1 MVSDKVQPALN
12 DQLNAEFYAAYLYLG
27 MSAYFQTRDLNG
39 FAHWMRIQAREELE
53 HAMRIYDFINERDGK
68 IELRS
73 IEAPPTEWE
82 SPLAAF
88 ENAYEHEKEV
98 TGQINKLVD
107 LAVSEHDHATNASMQ
122 WFVIEQV
129 EEEAI
134 TRKIVHKLKLVGDD
148 GNALFLMDRDL
159 GEENEVASRAQ

>member
-12 DQLNAEFYAAYLYLG
+12 DQLNAEFYAAFLYLG

-73 IEAPPTEWE
+73 IEAPPMKWE

-98 TGQINKLVD
+98 TAQINKLVD
-107 LAVSEHDHATNASMQ
+107 LAVKNTTTPQTLPCSGSSS
-122 WFVIEQV
+122 
-129 EEEAI
+129 
-134 TRKIVHKLKLVGDD
+134 
-148 GNALFLMDRDL
+148 
-159 GEENEVASRAQ
+159 SRWRRRRSQGKSSIN